1 MLNHAVRYY
10 GLKWNVAS
18 KAGNMG
24 SARDRNVDFW
34 TQKEYQKF
42 IEQVT
47 DKPQSFYGFEILYWC
62 GLRIGELLALTPKD
76 FDFENN
82 VLKKQSHIKK
92 LKVKT
97 L

>member
-47 DKPQSFYGFEILYWC
+47 DNHNHFMDLKYFIGV
-62 GLRIGELLALTPKD
+62 GLELVNFLP
-76 FDFENN
+76 
-82 VLKKQSHIKK
+82 
-92 LKVKT
+92 
-97 L
+97 